1 MVTIQDVDALQIL
14 DSRGNPTVRVRLSSQ
29 NHTVAANVPSGAS
42 TGSHEAHELRDNT
55 EAYNGKGVSKAC
67 QHIRREIKKHVQ
79 GKTYKSQQA
88 FDQDLIELDG
98 TKNKERLGA
107 NALLG
112 CSMAF
117 SKLHAKAQG
126 LHTHQVFGDTTTI
139 PTPYCNIIN
148 GGDHAGNA
156 LTMQEFMIV
165 PQQFET
171 FHGKT
176 RAATEVYHELK
187 HLIEQKYGP
196 DATSVG
202 DEGGFAP
209 PIQNARDAL
218 DLVEKAI
225 SNKGYTEKISLAM
238 DPAATEFYDED
249 KGYNVDGE
257 WMSPDDLVTYYEKLI
272 ADYPITSLEDP
283 FHEEDFERFAQLR
296 SSVKD
301 ACQIVG
307 DDLTVSNTERVQKA
321 AKHGSVNALILKVN
335 QIGTVTEA
343 IQAATLSQQ
352 KGWNVMVS
360 HRSGETEDPFIM
372 DLAVGINASQV
383 KIGAPA
389 RGERTAKYNRLLEIE
404 HLHK

>member
-14 DSRGNPTVRVRLSSQ
+14 DSRGNPTVRVRLSTQ
-29 NHTVAANVPSGAS
+29 NHTATANVPSGAS
-42 TGSHEAHELRDNT
+42 TGTHEAHELRDNG

-67 QHIRREIKKHVQ
+67 QNVRTTIKKAVR
-79 GKTYKSQQA
+79 GRKYSSQKQ
-88 FDQDLIELDG
+88 FDQALLNIDG
-98 TKNKERLGA
+98 TKNKENLGA
-107 NALLG
+107 NAILG

-117 SKLHAKAQG
+117 SKLHAKEQG
-126 LHTHQVFGDTTTI
+126 LHTHSVFGENTET

-148 GGDHAGNA
+148 GGDHAGNQ

-165 PQQFET
+165 PQGFQT

-176 RAATEVYHELK
+176 RAVTEIYHELK
-187 HLIEQKYGP
+187 NIIKEKYGA
-196 DATSVG
+196 DATSIG

-218 DLVEKAI
+218 DLIQKAI
-225 SNKGYTEKISLAM
+225 RNKAYTDQVKLAM
-238 DPAATEFYDED
+238 DPAATEFYDEE
-249 KGYNVDGE
+249 KGYDVDGT
-257 WMSPDDLVTYYEKLI
+257 WMTPDELLTYYEALI
-272 ADYPITSLEDP
+272 EDYPIISLEDP

-301 ACQIVG
+301 TCQIVG
-307 DDLTVSNTERVQKA
+307 DDLTVSNIERIEIA
-321 AKHGSVNALILKVN
+321 ANHNSMNSLLLKVN

-343 IQAATLSQQ
+343 IKAAKFAQNQ
-352 KGWNVMVS
+352 GWTVMVS

-372 DLAVGINASQV
+372 DLAVGIGATQV